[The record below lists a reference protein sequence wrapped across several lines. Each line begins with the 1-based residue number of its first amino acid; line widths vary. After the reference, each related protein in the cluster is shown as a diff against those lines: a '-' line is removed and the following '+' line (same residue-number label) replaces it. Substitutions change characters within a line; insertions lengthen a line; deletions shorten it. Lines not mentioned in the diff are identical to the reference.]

1 MRWNG
6 SRLRPGL
13 EVTFCVT
20 KEEEMA
26 RPLSGLWD
34 VRALSAHGRDGSKSS
49 QACVGVTNNFPV
61 IGMTMLGGEYAR

>member
-1 MRWNG
+1 
-6 SRLRPGL
+6 
-13 EVTFCVT
+13 
-20 KEEEMA
+20 MA

-61 IGMTMLGGEYAR
+61 IGMTMLGGEYGKVVNPQ